1 MDAIGPFVFLQT
13 SLAASKPPDAN
24 APSTWSINFFEFVVE
39 RFKKII
45 LSIAIAS
52 HKIRHN
58 KTIPINPG
66 PPSINLFFSSW

>member
-13 SLAASKPPDAN
+13 SLAASNPPEDK
-24 APSTWSINFFEFVVE
+24 APSTSSINFLELVVE

-52 HKIRHN
+52 PNIRHN
-58 KTIPINPG
+58 KTMPINPG